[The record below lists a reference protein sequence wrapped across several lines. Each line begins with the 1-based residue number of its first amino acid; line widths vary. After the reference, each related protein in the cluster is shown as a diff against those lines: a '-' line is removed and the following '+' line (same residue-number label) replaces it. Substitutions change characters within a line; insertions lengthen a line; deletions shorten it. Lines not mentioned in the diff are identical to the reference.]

1 MRMCIHPQVLLRRAV
16 RVWGSNTHK
25 LHAHGPH
32 GPVVCDE
39 YAYARVCMCMCI
51 GVCTHT
57 HSRCTLTDHTDPW
70 CVMNVCVCVCL
81 CVCVCVCVFVCVFV
95 CLYVCVYTHTHTH
108 VCARAWVDAHT
119 KGSCCPSGDAAINLS
134 LHLRCYVK
142 EEGCGFKEKATGVCT
157 PTDPARNPHYNIC
170 VCMYRYIHMYIY
182 IF

>member
-1 MRMCIHPQVLLRRAV
+1 MCVHVYVHRCV
-16 RVWGSNTHK
+16 YTHALA

-39 YAYARVCMCMCI
+39 C
-51 GVCTHT
+51 
-57 HSRCTLTDHTDPW
+57 
-70 CVMNVCVCVCL
+70 VCVSVCL

-119 KGSCCPSGDAAINLS
+119 KGSCCPAGAAAINLS

-157 PTDPARNPHYNIC
+157 PTDPARNPHYNI
-170 VCMYRYIHMYIY
+170 YIY
-182 IF
+182 R